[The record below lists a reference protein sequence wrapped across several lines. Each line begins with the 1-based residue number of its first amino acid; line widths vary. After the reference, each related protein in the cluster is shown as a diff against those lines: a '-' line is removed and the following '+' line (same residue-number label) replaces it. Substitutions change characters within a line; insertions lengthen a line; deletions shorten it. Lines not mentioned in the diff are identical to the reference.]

1 MTSEVAE
8 KTATD
13 AEATLDERR
22 DGRRRG
28 EEEGGRVGRL
38 LEEVRRKF
46 SSLLVYV
53 GVEEGYVRRTAHVD
67 QRQFRKYLETCRRLG
82 FDRRGRGR

>member
-1 MTSEVAE
+1 VKRE
-8 KTATD
+8 
-13 AEATLDERR
+13 
-22 DGRRRG
+22 
-28 EEEGGRVGRL
+28 
-38 LEEVRRKF
+38 F

-53 GVEEGYVRRTAHVD
+53 GVEEGHVRRTAHMD